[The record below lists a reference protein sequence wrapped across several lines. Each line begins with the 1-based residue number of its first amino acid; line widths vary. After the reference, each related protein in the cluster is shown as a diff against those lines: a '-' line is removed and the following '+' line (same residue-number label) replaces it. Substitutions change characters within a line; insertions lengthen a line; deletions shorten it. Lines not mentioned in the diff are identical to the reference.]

1 VVKGPTAGLTTD
13 YSPLERSD
21 LYSIIALDLDG
32 TLLTDELRI
41 TERSRAAVRRA
52 RARGVRVVLASA
64 RPPRSMRRY
73 WAELELETPVVA
85 YNGALVW
92 DVEQGRALFHEP
104 LLPDAARGLIA
115 YLRREHPDLNLSI
128 ECGDRWYIDDLTE
141 EVRRAIERYEIDPPS
156 GTGCLERVLA
166 EEAEAI
172 SKVLFRGNHQTGV
185 SLLAALPPDLAERL
199 HITTSGEWFCEV
211 MAAGA
216 TKAAAI
222 EWTAGYLG
230 LEPRGILAIGDSPN
244 DVPMLRAACLGV
256 AMGNA
261 APLVAEAA
269 DVVTLS
275 NNEDGVAEAI
285 ERYVLM

>member
-1 VVKGPTAGLTTD
+1 VRA
-13 YSPLERSD
+13 R
-21 LYSIIALDLDG
+21 YSIIALDLDG
-32 TLLTDELRI
+32 TLLTDDLQI
-41 TERSRAAVRRA
+41 TERSQEAIRRA
-52 RARGVRVVLASA
+52 RERGVTVVLASA

-73 WAELELETPVVA
+73 HEALGLDTPVVA

-92 DVEQGRALFHEP
+92 DLDGGGALFHEP
-104 LLPDAARGLIA
+104 LVQDAARALMA
-115 YLRREHPDLNLSI
+115 YLRRQHPELNVSL

-141 EVRRAIERYEIDPPS
+141 EVRRAIERYEVDPPH
-156 GTGCLERVLA
+156 GIGCLEQVLA

-172 SKVLFRGNHQTGV
+172 SKVLFRGNQEAAE
-185 SLLAALPPDLAERL
+185 SLMAALPADLAQRL

-230 LEPRGILAIGDSPN
+230 VDPGGVLAMGDSPN
-244 DVPMLRAACLGV
+244 DIPMLRAAALGI
-256 AMGNA
+256 AMENA
-261 APLVAEAA
+261 APMVKAAA
-269 DVVTLS
+269 DAVTAS

-285 ERYVLM
+285 ERYVLA